1 MQNWVVEMLGELL
14 SELFLFEFYEL
25 ELDVWTED
33 FDQFTDTQI
42 EFWYL

>member
-1 MQNWVVEMLGELL
+1 MQNWIVEMLGELL

-25 ELDVWTED
+25 ELDAWTED